1 MSNQLWS
8 QLLQSQLQR
17 QELDLTAGGWRLQVD
32 AFHAISHET
41 PRRTAVQTRQQCK
54 QKEAPAA
61 WMKDSRGE
69 TWNQQQAAERK
80 THYVRRQPSWR
91 PRAAR
96 CRCHRV
102 ESDVG
107 SSGGSGKQSM
117 ALTSICIERERE
129 RERQRELASVGFMS

>member
-17 QELDLTAGGWRLQVD
+17 QEPDLTAGGWSLQVD

-41 PRRTAVQTRQQCK
+41 PRRTAVQTRQQRK

-80 THYVRRQPSWR
+80 HITSGDS
-91 PRAAR
+91 RAGGHELHAGG
-96 CRCHRV
+96 V
-102 ESDVG
+102 TESNLMWGAVAAPENN
-107 SSGGSGKQSM
+107 QW
-117 ALTSICIERERE
+117 LLHLC
-129 RERQRELASVGFMS
+129 V